1 MPEKD
6 KKTDLIPVI
15 LCGGAGTRLWPMSR
29 EKHPKQLLAIKG
41 SSTLLQDTVR
51 RSEGFSAD
59 RIVCSAPIVVCNEE
73 YRFLIAEQIR
83 ETGVTPSDIM
93 LEPVGRNT
101 APALTVAALHAYSKR
116 DSLLLVMPSDH
127 VIEDNNAFQ
136 KAVQKGMDAALSGS
150 IVTFGILP
158 DRPETGYGYIEAG
171 AGDGVCKITRFVE
184 KPDIE
189 TAKKYVSSGNYYW
202 NSGIFML
209 LAGTWIKAIK
219 KYRPDIYEACIKA
232 YESGSRD
239 LDFYRIDRA
248 AFSSCPS
255 DSIDYAVME
264 KLGSE
269 PDSGI
274 SAAVVPLSAGW
285 SDVGAW
291 DAVWGISQKDADGNV
306 VSGDVILDGA
316 YNSLIHSGSRLV
328 ACVGVNDLVVIE
340 TPDAVLVAKK
350 DRVQDVKSVVSRL
363 AKSKRSEGVAHRK
376 AYRPWGWYDGVD
388 SGERFQVKRI
398 CVKPGASLSL
408 QMHHHRA
415 EHWVVVKGTARII
428 RGDET
433 ILLSEN
439 ESTYIPLGVKHRL
452 ENPGMVPLEMIE
464 VQSGPYLGED
474 DIVRF
479 DDVYGRKDTK

>member
-1 MPEKD
+1 MSPNN

-15 LCGGAGTRLWPMSR
+15 LCGGAGTRLWPLSR
-29 EKHPKQLLAIKG
+29 QKHPKQLLALKG
-41 SSTLLQDTVR
+41 SSTLLQDTVKR
-51 RSEGFSAD
+51 CNGFISEKA
-59 RIVCSAPIVVCNEE
+59 VCKDPLVVCNEE

-83 ETGVTPSDIM
+83 ETGIKPADII

-101 APALTVAALHAYSKR
+101 APALTVAALHAA
-116 DSLLLVMPSDH
+116 DDNNALLLVMPSDH
-127 VIEDNNAFQ
+127 VIEDNKAFQ
-136 KAVQKGMDAALSGS
+136 KALQSGSDAALSGS
-150 IVTFGILP
+150 IVTFGIQP

-171 AGDGVCKITRFVE
+171 AGDSVFKITRFVE
-184 KPDIE
+184 KPDLE

-219 KYRPDIYEACIKA
+219 KFRPDIYEACEKA
-232 YESGSRD
+232 YKSGITD
-239 LDFYRIDRA
+239 LDFYRIEKRA
-248 AFSSCPS
+248 FTDSPS

-264 KLGSE
+264 KLGSYS
-269 PDSGI
+269 DSSI
-274 SAAVVPLSAGW
+274 SAVVVPMNAGW

-291 DAVWGISQKDADGNV
+291 DAVWNVSKKDVDGNA
-306 VSGDVILDGA
+306 VSGDVMLE
-316 YNSLIHSGSRLV
+316 STSGSFVSAASRLV
-328 ACVGVNDLVVIE
+328 ACVGVKDIVVIE

-350 DRVQDVKSVVSRL
+350 DMVQDVKSIVARL
-363 AKSKRSEGVAHRK
+363 AKSERSEGVSHRK
-376 AYRPWGWYDGVD
+376 VYRPWGWYDGVD

-415 EHWVVVKGTARII
+415 EHWIVVKGTAKII

-452 ENPGMVPLEMIE
+452 LNPGRVPLEMIE

-479 DDVYGRKDTK
+479 DDIYGREGQK